1 VLGLGQTSNF
11 SCAEPNANYIAYFSR
26 LLIDTLMKDD
36 DALILDKF
44 VKAYQEVRN
53 LLLILFST
61 WGRLYKKVVKVNYIV
76 KYEN

>member
-1 VLGLGQTSNF
+1 MLHTIFIDCN
-11 SCAEPNANYIAYFSR
+11 AYFSR